1 MRLKRQGT
9 QLVSELQ
16 TRTSLSQD
24 IDGCRKDTTMGPK
37 ETSGKK
43 NNSYHIIWMNM
54 APTATTQLSLQ
65 TI

>member
-16 TRTSLSQD
+16 MRTSLSQD

-43 NNSYHIIWMNM
+43 KITH
-54 APTATTQLSLQ
+54 
-65 TI
+65 TILRG

>member
-16 TRTSLSQD
+16 MRTSLSQD

-37 ETSGKK
+37 ETEREKK
-43 NNSYHIIWMNM
+43 KTSYHITWMNM
-54 APTATTQLSLQ
+54 APTATTQLSL
-65 TI
+65 